1 MQKTKNVTVGTPEK
15 TFLLRELSV
24 RVIWDLVNNKEKDS
38 MAKMQDLLRLACP
51 DLTPEVLIDLY
62 PSEIEELWAGF
73 EEVNS
78 AFLGVARLMG
88 LDKAIIQVVREAVL
102 QVVTSTGSIVQSAI
116 LSKMATGQ

>member
-1 MQKTKNVTVGTPEK
+1 MLYE
-15 TFLLRELSV
+15 
-24 RVIWDLVNNKEKDS
+24 VI
-38 MAKMQDLLRLACP
+38 
-51 DLTPEVLIDLY
+51 TDLY